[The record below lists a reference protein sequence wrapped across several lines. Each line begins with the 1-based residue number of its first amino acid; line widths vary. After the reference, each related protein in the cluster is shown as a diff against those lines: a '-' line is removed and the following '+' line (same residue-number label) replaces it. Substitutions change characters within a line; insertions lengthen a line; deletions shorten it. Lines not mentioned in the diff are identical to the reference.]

1 MKKWLVALLM
11 LGFLQGAHSSTLDAA
26 EIEDL
31 RFMVEEEKLAHDVY
45 LTFQRKYR
53 DRVFPSIR
61 RSEQQHIDAV
71 VGLLDRYGVENPSK
85 PGVGKFDNQ
94 TLQSLYD
101 SLIARGMK
109 DRIEAIKVGA
119 LIEETDLRDLT
130 AAIERSDEWAID
142 RVYANLRAGSTNHLQ
157 AFVNRLQRL
166 GVTYEPTVLSQEEYL
181 RIVGD

>member
-1 MKKWLVALLM
+1 M
-11 LGFLQGAHSSTLDAA
+11 
-26 EIEDL
+26 
-31 RFMVEEEKLAHDVY
+31 
-45 LTFQRKYR
+45 
-53 DRVFPSIR
+53 
-61 RSEQQHIDAV
+61 
-71 VGLLDRYGVENPSK
+71 ENPSK

-142 RVYANLRAGSTNHLQ
+142 RVYANLRAGSTNHLK